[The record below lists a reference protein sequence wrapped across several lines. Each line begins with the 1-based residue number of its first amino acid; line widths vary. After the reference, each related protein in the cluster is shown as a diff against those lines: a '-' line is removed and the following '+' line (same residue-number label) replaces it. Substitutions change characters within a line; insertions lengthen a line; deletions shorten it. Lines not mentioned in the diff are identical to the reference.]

1 MNVSLTTQLEAFIQ
15 EKVDSGQYRSAS
27 EVVREALRLLWE
39 QNQARQ
45 LRLDRLRQEIAAGI
59 EEADRGDLIEGENV
73 FAGLRARGEARPQSE
88 S

>member
-15 EKVDSGQYRSAS
+15 EKLDSGQYRSAS

-39 QNQARQ
+39 QNQVRQ
-45 LRLDRLRQEIAAGI
+45 LRLDRLRQEIATGI
-59 EEADRGDLIEGENV
+59 DEADRGELIEGESV
-73 FAGLRARGEARPQSE
+73 FARLRARGEARPQSE